1 MIFYGL
7 NAINSHRI
15 VCRYRAAI
23 IFVDHIQIE
32 MSFSLRLLQ
41 LMLLASTTEVF
52 TIAMICNKMV
62 WDGRSGGS
70 NGVDDI
76 MEMGRYSVMTTKRTD
91 SPKVQYLISVLD
103 GLSNIQYEDNSFTAI
118 LLPKVLKKVFREILK
133 FQNKTSMA
141 DHSCSSY

>member
-1 MIFYGL
+1 MTFYGF

-15 VCRYRAAI
+15 VCRYRAAV
-23 IFVDHIQIE
+23 IFADHIQIE
-32 MSFSLRLLQ
+32 MNFSLRLLQ

-62 WDGRSGGS
+62 WNGRSGGS
-70 NGVDDI
+70 NGVVDDI

-91 SPKVQYLISVLD
+91 SPKLQYLISVLD

-118 LLPKVLKKVFREILK
+118 LLPKVLKKVLEK
-133 FQNKTSMA
+133 
-141 DHSCSSY
+141 Y